1 MALFQY
7 EGIGSLRSLG
17 NRFTTQRAVYSYNQF
32 SLVNYEELDYG
43 SITDSVLEAEDYGE
57 ITASIEQYYQIQD
70 FGTITLD
77 TARVPMGKVGVHL
90 AATDSTMR
98 VSVGG
103 VEFALYGRA
112 ITEVFFNPVDRVF
125 DFQGQSVNRIT
136 SSWLGRGVL
145 PILEE
150 EALDAVIAVPPT
162 SILHLSVSGKAQT
175 EVIFNQENRIFDIVG
190 EAKESRSYLFDE
202 EDAIDFESDDFGF
215 LNETVLRSEDYG
227 DVNYIQTTTGH
238 PFTIEPDDLLNPS
251 YQLVSRFISFET
263 GGTGISQS
271 GGFNIGPHIRLSG
284 PSTADA
290 PPFPYALDSNEN
302 DRYFEFVVDTRN
314 LDRVVYEVIRGNNSN
329 GGYGGHATGEE
340 LYLQYF
346 DNTSNTWQD
355 LDNTGVILYSTLGT
369 RTVNLV
375 ESAKNYGQRFRF
387 IQKDNNS
394 RWFKPFSGPAIWV
407 EDSTWGIRNIE
418 FQELEVGTGI
428 SVEDRGFLSPETT
441 TKIHG
446 RMPFGGTAE
455 ERFIFANY
463 EGSYGNKMPR
473 LLGTAIDYTIPK
485 HIGEGLIN
493 IDGTPR
499 VQIRMHYKAD
509 GGWDFY
515 PQRFRGGSLFGFSS
529 TADAIAVL
537 AEGAGKLFTIKS
549 TTTFK
554 AVRDEVGKSEK
565 DILVQGGA
573 FYEVIFNQ
581 VDRVFSFGNI
591 EINRR
596 AYAYNLS
603 SVVNIESIDYGY
615 ITETVS
621 LSEDYGDVGNHDLV
635 YPWETEDFGTLDPRE
650 TKIPFG
656 LGRLYSTTGTP
667 RVRNFVGN
675 QENTH
680 LRILGTSKVYVLPK
694 FTSKGDLIN
703 IRSSTTNRKANDWF
717 GTGNLPTLS
726 GAADA
731 VAFVPAKDDK
741 ALFNFEGNARERI
754 GIGNYDGSG
763 TLFGFD
769 TNTISIILSTINDG
783 LFSIHGEVAER
794 TIFRE
799 IGSGTLGGFDGAAE
813 SFTFSYSDESYFGTC
828 EGDDYGFINESVY
841 NVEESPTLSGFLST
855 PISALANEVVSE
867 YGRIPNQID
876 YGYVNQYY
884 QYNHEDYGNL
894 YPDDCLEPQGLQ
906 LDFVGRATEK
916 FGKGNYTGS
925 GSIFSVVGSAEAS
938 AFIPAKDDS
947 LFTFAGNAAE
957 STTPATEIG
966 SGSLFGFLTFEESTT
981 FVPALRI
988 DNVDPLFQIQ
998 GGLRLSSTEDQES
1011 ELKFTAAWN
1020 GSGSLFKFSETDPA
1034 RVRVFVGGGSLF
1046 VRDSGLR
1053 IEPESFTPWIPAG
1066 TGSIFSFVS
1075 FTESAAFTEETP
1087 QPLFAFSGSATDIQF
1102 SFAWETIE
1110 TTHLLVR
1117 GTPKIFV
1124 LPKHVGTGSFFVRS
1138 SGVRIEAE
1146 SFTPF
1151 IPPGEGSLFGY
1162 TGAAEAVGANPPD
1175 DFTLFTITGEVD
1187 TPLLT
1192 FSEQKFV
1199 QARFLPDEAFA
1210 TFQLRV
1216 TETGQQPLDIEG
1228 KLDESFTPAPAV
1240 ATGSLFGFS
1249 STTEASV
1256 FNPIDKTT
1264 LFTFEGNAAESETNV
1279 EIGSG
1284 SFFSFQSATEVTAV
1298 AEEKQAL
1305 FSFAGNLQE
1314 STSPAP
1320 HVTTG
1325 GLFGFSSTTEA
1336 RVIDLPARTT
1346 LFTVGGTAVERASI
1360 AEDGTPTP
1368 GLDVNG
1374 NLVERT
1380 TFAHAGSGGLFG
1392 FSSTTEARVIVP
1404 RGLRNLFTVNGDAAD
1419 SRTRPFIGSG
1429 TLSGFVGGAEST
1441 SNVEVK
1447 YTLFNVTG
1455 TPIVKFAGSNV
1466 AVGQIRVGL
1475 SNPGIPGDISRGITV
1490 FRLRT
1495 FPQGPTVRFAGTKAE
1510 SFTPAPHIVEGLVNV
1525 NRGSEVTEDRY
1536 IEFREPH
1543 PTRIV
1548 VI

>member
-227 DVNYIQTTTGH
+227 DVNYIQTITGH
-238 PFTIEPDDLLNPS
+238 PFTIQPEDLEDES
-251 YQLVSRFISFET
+251 YQSVFFATSIEQ
-263 GGTGISQS
+263 GGTGLGND
-271 GGFNIGPHIRLSG
+271 GGFNIGPHVAFRG
-284 PSTADA
+284 FRPDY
-290 PPFPYALDSNEN
+290 PPGNNNKRWVE
-302 DRYFEFVVDTRN
+302 FEADTRH
-314 LDRVVYEVIRGNNSN
+314 LDYATFEVIRGNFTN
-329 GGYGGHATGEE
+329 GGERPDGGEDLYFEYWNGTGWSIFGSISWANTN
-340 LYLQYF
+340 F
-346 DNTSNTWQD
+346 DNLNT
-355 LDNTGVILYSTLGT
+355 LTLGLPT
-369 RTVNLV
+369 A
-375 ESAKNYGQRFRF
+375 AKNWKQRFR
-387 IQKDNNS
+387 IYQNQHT
-394 RWFKPFSGPAIWV
+394 
-407 EDSTWGIRNIE
+407 STTISFDHWGVRNIQFFE
-418 FQELEVGTGI
+418 TTVGTGI

-529 TADAIAVL
+529 TADATAVL

-549 TTTFK
+549 ATTFK

-680 LRILGTSKVYVLPK
+680 LRILGTGKVYVLPK

-703 IRSSTTNRKANDWF
+703 IRSSTTNRKANDWV

-957 STTPATEIG
+957 STTPTTEIG

-1162 TGAAEAVGANPPD
+1162 VGAAEAVGSNPPD

-1187 TPLLT
+1187 TPRLT
-1192 FSEQKFV
+1192 FSEEKFV
-1199 QARFLPDEAFA
+1199 QARFLPDEAFT
-1210 TFQLRV
+1210 TFQIRV